1 MKNFNF
7 SAIALLLACGF
18 LAAFAQPRP
27 AQKTTT
33 EVQWLTFEQAVELN
47 KTKPKKI
54 AIDVFTEWCG
64 WCKRMD
70 QTTFVDAEVTKYLVD
85 NFYCVKLDAE
95 QKADINWNGQ
105 TFKHVLPE
113 GQKRGINTFAYSLL
127 DGKLGYPTIVYL
139 NEKFER
145 IMISPGYKEVPDM
158 MKELRF
164 AADEIWKT
172 KTWEDYKAGK

>member
-1 MKNFNF
+1 M
-7 SAIALLLACGF
+7 ALLLAAGLF
-18 LAAFAQPRP
+18 MAFSQPKP
-27 AQKTTT
+27 AQKPASK
-33 EVQWLTFEQAVELN
+33 VQWLTFEQAVELN

-70 QTTFVDAEVTKYLVD
+70 ATTFQDEQVMKYLAE

-95 QKADINWNGQ
+95 QKADLNFNGQ
-105 TFKHVLPE
+105 TFKYVLPE

-164 AADEIWKT
+164 AADEIWKI

>member
-1 MKNFNF
+1 MKKLAFP
-7 SAIALLLACGF
+7 ALVLFVVGCF
-18 LAAFAQPRP
+18 LAAFTCPTTP
-27 AQKTTT
+27 AKPAV
-33 EVQWLTFEQAVELN
+33 EVQWLTWEQAAELQ

-70 QTTFVDAEVTKYLVD
+70 ATTFQQEEVAKYLAE

-105 TFKHVLPE
+105 TFKYVQAE
-113 GQKRGINTFAYSLL
+113 GQKRGVNTFAYSLL

-145 IMISPGYKEVPDM
+145 IMISPGFKEAPDM
-158 MKELRF
+158 MKELHF
-164 AADEIWKT
+164 AADDIWKS

>member
-1 MKNFNF
+1 MKKFTF
-7 SAIALLLACGF
+7 LLLTALALDGIILGF
-18 LAAFAQPRP
+18 SP
-27 AQKTTT
+27 AKTI
-33 EVQWLTFEQAVELN
+33 EKPAESIKWITFEEAVELN
-47 KTKPKKI
+47 KTTPKKI

-70 QTTFVDAEVTKYLVD
+70 AGAFQSAEVVKYMSA

-105 TFKHVLPE
+105 KFNYVKPE
-113 GQKRGINTFAYSLL
+113 GQSRGINTFAYSLL
-127 DGKLGYPTIVYL
+127 DGKMGYPTIVYL

-145 IMISPGYKEVPDM
+145 IMISPGYKEVPDL

-164 AADEIWKT
+164 AAENAYEKQ
-172 KTWEDYKAGK
+172 TWEEFKNK